1 MSQTLNFNGTLLSTS
16 SPVVMGIINLTG
28 DSFYVPSRTA
38 DVDQAV
44 EKAGIML
51 RQGASILDIG
61 AMSSRP
67 GAQIS
72 KPADE
77 IAVLKPAIAAIKQ
90 QFPDAIISVDT
101 IHAAVAE
108 EVLQAGASAINDISA
123 GTYDQKMLSVVSEF
137 QAPYFMMH
145 MKGLP
150 SDMQLNPLYNDVV
163 DEVLKFF
170 VERIR
175 QARNAGIRDIVIDPG
190 FGFGKNMEHNF
201 RLMKHLHVFSMFE
214 LPVLVGISRKSMIWK
229 HLGIQP
235 EQALN
240 GTTALHM
247 FTLVN
252 GARILRVHDVA
263 EAIECIR
270 LYNTLDQ
277 Y

>member
-263 EAIECIR
+263 EAMECIR

>member
-1 MSQTLNFNGTLLSTS
+1 MSQTLNFNGSLLSTS
-16 SPVVMGIINLTG
+16 TPVVMGIINLTT
-28 DSFYVPSRTA
+28 DSFYAPSRTP

-44 EKAGIML
+44 EKAGTML

-72 KPADE
+72 SPEAE
-77 IAVLKPAIAAIKQ
+77 IAVLNPVITAIKQ
-90 QFPDAIISVDT
+90 QYPDAIISVDT
-101 IHAAVAE
+101 LHAKVAE
-108 EVLQAGASAINDISA
+108 VVLQSGAAAINDISA
-123 GTYDQKMLSVVSEF
+123 GTYDSNMLAVVSGYKV
-137 QAPYFMMH
+137 PYFMMH

-150 SDMQLNPLYNDVV
+150 SDMQLNPVYNDVV

-170 VERIR
+170 VERLK
-175 QARNAGIRDIVIDPG
+175 QARNAGIKDIVIDPG

-201 RLMKHLHVFSMFE
+201 RLMRHLHVFSMFE

-247 FTLVN
+247 FALLN

-263 EAIECIR
+263 EAMECIR
-270 LYNTLDQ
+270 LYITLDQ
-277 Y
+277 H

>member
-1 MSQTLNFNGTLLSTS
+1 MSHTLNFNGTLLSTS
-16 SPVVMGIINLTG
+16 KPVVMGIINLTA
-28 DSFYVPSRTA
+28 DSFYAPSRTA
-38 DVDQAV
+38 DIDQAV

-72 KPADE
+72 HPADE

-90 QFPDAIISVDT
+90 SHPDAIISVDT
-101 IHAAVAE
+101 IHAPVAE
-108 EVLQAGASAINDISA
+108 EALQSGASAINDISA
-123 GTYDQKMLSVVSEF
+123 GTYDKKMLSVVSEYRV
-137 QAPYFMMH
+137 PYFMMH

-150 SDMQLNPLYNDVV
+150 SDMQLNPEYNDVV

-170 VERIR
+170 VERLK
-175 QARNAGIRDIVIDPG
+175 QARNAGIKDVVIDPG
-190 FGFGKNMEHNF
+190 FGFGKNMDHNF
-201 RLMKHLHVFSMFE
+201 KLMKHLHVFSMFE

-235 EQALN
+235 EHALN

-247 FTLVN
+247 FALLN

-263 EAIECIR
+263 EAMECIR
-270 LYNTLDQ
+270 LYDTLDQ

>member
-1 MSQTLNFNGTLLSTS
+1 LSQTLNFNGTLLSTS

>member
-1 MSQTLNFNGTLLSTS
+1 
-16 SPVVMGIINLTG
+16 MGIINLTA
-28 DSFYVPSRTA
+28 DSFYAPSRTA

-51 RQGASILDIG
+51 RQGASMLDIG

-67 GAQIS
+67 GALIS
-72 KPADE
+72 SPEAE

-90 QFPDAIISVDT
+90 QYPEAIISVDT
-101 IHAAVAE
+101 IHARVAE
-108 EVLQAGASAINDISA
+108 VVLQSGAAAINDISA
-123 GTYDQKMLSVVSEF
+123 GTYDNHMLSVV
-137 QAPYFMMH
+137 AGYKVPYFMMH

-150 SDMQLNPLYNDVV
+150 SDMQLNPVYNDVV

-170 VERIR
+170 VERLEK
-175 QARNAGIRDIVIDPG
+175 ARSAGIKDVVIDPG

-201 RLMKHLHVFSMFE
+201 RLMKHLQVFSMFE

-247 FTLVN
+247 FALLN

-263 EAIECIR
+263 EAMECIR
-270 LYNTLDQ
+270 LYNTLEQ